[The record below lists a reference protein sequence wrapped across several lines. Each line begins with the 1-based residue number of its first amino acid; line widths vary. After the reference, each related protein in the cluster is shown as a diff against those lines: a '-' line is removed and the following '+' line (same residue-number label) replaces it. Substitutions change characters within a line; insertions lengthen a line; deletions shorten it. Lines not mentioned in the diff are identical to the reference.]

1 MGKQFSIPQELR
13 QKVKECIGHDCD
25 TPETFR
31 NGVSKLTEL
40 YQKVREQGI
49 GTPPIVETP
58 NKLKGKFKANKSMS
72 VEHKTED
79 ISELVRKEVEK
90 ATKGTQQTTQTQEH
104 PHAEQLKNMSPGI
117 NFLHCKGACGTM
129 PNPKGRTSK
138 YKECTNCGANT
149 VHPDA
154 EACPFC
160 GNSDKEQFDVDN
172 GIEIEDE

>member
-1 MGKQFSIPQELR
+1 MA
-13 QKVKECIGHDCD
+13 
-25 TPETFR
+25 
-31 NGVSKLTEL
+31 
-40 YQKVREQGI
+40 GI
-49 GTPPIVETP
+49 GLQAKTKELINECVGYDCKSHDGYNVAMQKIATEYKELKNKPTPSGTETH

-104 PHAEQLKNMSPGI
+104 PHKTHLEAMPPGV
-117 NFLHCKGACGTM
+117 NFLNCKNCGKM
-129 PNPKGRTSK
+129 PNPRGLTKK
-138 YKECTNCGANT
+138 FKKCDNCGANA

-154 EACPFC
+154 EVCPFC
-160 GNSDKEQFDVDN
+160 GNGDKEQFDVEE